1 MNIICFSHN
10 HFYHKFIAH
19 IIFLIRNPMFKRFGW
34 LPPAAVTLFCAA
46 GWPLAASAQSLS
58 IEQARAIVA
67 PFYDALNAAPGKDA
81 AALVM
86 QATGP
91 AWLSCSSHDE
101 CKPRDKVAPMIAGFG
116 KAIPDLRWEIKEVLV
131 SGDRVV
137 VRGEASG
144 TPASSFMG
152 VPHGGKSF
160 RIMSI
165 DIHTVESGKL
175 VRAYHV
181 EDWMSAV
188 RQLSAKP

>member
-1 MNIICFSHN
+1 
-10 HFYHKFIAH
+10 
-19 IIFLIRNPMFKRFGW
+19 MFKRLGW
-34 LPPAAVTLFCAA
+34 SAPGAVALLFSAIGLSPAQ
-46 GWPLAASAQSLS
+46 AQSLS
-58 IEQARAIVA
+58 LDEARAAIA

-86 QATGP
+86 QATG
-91 AWLSCSSHDE
+91 AIWMSCSSDDE

-116 KAIPDLRWEIKEVLV
+116 KAIPDLKWEIKEVLV
-131 SGDRVV
+131 SGNRVV

-144 TPASSFMG
+144 TPATAFMG

-165 DIHTVESGKL
+165 DIHTVEGGKL
-175 VRAYHV
+175 TRAYHV

-188 RQLSAKP
+188 RQLASKQ

>member
-1 MNIICFSHN
+1 M
-10 HFYHKFIAH
+10 
-19 IIFLIRNPMFKRFGW
+19 LIRLGW
-34 LPPAAVTLFCAA
+34 WAPGAAALLFSAGGLSPAQAQNLTLD
-46 GWPLAASAQSLS
+46 
-58 IEQARAIVA
+58 QARAAIA

-91 AWLSCSSHDE
+91 TWVSCSGQDE

-116 KAIPDLRWEIKEVLV
+116 KAIPDLKWEIKEVLV

-144 TPASSFMG
+144 TPAGAFMG

-165 DIHTVESGKL
+165 DIHTVEGGKL
-175 VRAYHV
+175 TRAYHI

-188 RQLSAKP
+188 RQLAAKQ